1 MRPRFLLSIL
11 GVSRADVAVAGVLF
25 SLAVLFV
32 ARKKKSRDQK
42 PRREPADQA
51 INPGDVIIGR

>member
-1 MRPRFLLSIL
+1 L

-32 ARKKKSRDQK
+32 AREKKSRDQK